1 MYCEYVPTSKTRD
14 VRARRPA
21 DRSRRRPRRERWRP
35 RRPSALA
42 RPCSAAGFRGARE
55 LRARKNRRQGRE
67 TDENRTDARVRR
79 TRARD
84 CCARRRVRRRFTV
97 FSIHLFIIYVSVL
110 FSART
115 RRGSVTQQ
123 LGPITT
129 GGERTTRVSD
139 VVRRSAC
146 NETQRRETV
155 CVGRERARSRR
166 SNSERTRWREA
177 SGTLRKTLLFVFEIR
192 IFAGVADTRTKSE
205 RVSVGT
211 RRSREVVII
220 VPIEIEND
228 SDKDLRR
235 TVFAM
240 YKTLRNALD
249 TRVSAPFNRDYTA
262 CSVDMTRT
270 TVETVVPS
278 VYFVL
283 IESHLADLRR
293 KTNFVFCI

>member
-1 MYCEYVPTSKTRD
+1 VERSVWNAPKNVV
-14 VRARRPA
+14 VRIRNTHFRWWQT
-21 DRSRRRPRRERWRP
+21 RERNP
-35 RRPSALA
+35 NTFPL
-42 RPCSAAGFRGARE
+42 
-55 LRARKNRRQGRE
+55 
-67 TDENRTDARVRR
+67 
-79 TRARD
+79 
-84 CCARRRVRRRFTV
+84 
-97 FSIHLFIIYVSVL
+97 
-110 FSART
+110 
-115 RRGSVTQQ
+115 
-123 LGPITT
+123 
-129 GGERTTRVSD
+129 
-139 VVRRSAC
+139 
-146 NETQRRETV
+146 
-155 CVGRERARSRR
+155 ERA
-166 SNSERTRWREA
+166 
-177 SGTLRKTLLFVFEIR
+177 GL
-192 IFAGVADTRTKSE
+192 
-205 RVSVGT
+205 
-211 RRSREVVII
+211 EVVII